1 MKKGF
6 LSSDWFA
13 GLAISLIVIALG
25 NWGSFDSIERSA
37 YDLGV
42 RSSSKV
48 PNDKIAVIAI
58 DDVSIANIGRWPWPR
73 DIHAEM
79 HRILKQGGAKVI
91 GQTTFYIEPQIDPGL
106 KYIQELMAFYAS
118 SSLSTDFS
126 PLRNKIPR
134 PLERL
139 ETDLGKLG
147 EKLMQAEL
155 QLNTDQI
162 LAQSLQE
169 AANVVLAMHFSI
181 GTPIGKPDTDVP
193 DYVKRN
199 LLQSISN
206 NTLSNPLG
214 YRPLPAVSAL
224 YPIPDIGVLA
234 DSIGIL
240 TAYPDPDGGIRSEPL
255 VIDYFDQFYPS
266 MSLLLAARS
275 LNLQPSDIKVMLG
288 EGVELGNLKIR
299 TDPYLQMNTFFY
311 HSGNEASAFQVDS
324 FYDVLKGK
332 IPASK
337 YKGKIVLIG
346 ATATGVGDTM
356 VTPIDSNMAPVLTL
370 AHSVSSIL
378 NEDFFIEP
386 EWAQQAILGAS
397 AFLALYIIL
406 ILPRLNASVSATLT
420 ILFLGSIFAA
430 HFVLMTEY
438 GMWLKL
444 MTPAILL
451 ITGHALLT
459 TKRYLMTEKGKLQLD
474 AESAESNRMLGLS
487 LQGQGQLD
495 AAFEKFRKLP
505 ATKESME
512 LLYNLALDFERKR
525 QFNKAGSVYAY
536 VHDKDPKFRD
546 IKQRLKRA
554 QAMEETVI
562 LGGASS
568 GKSNA
573 GLMLNKDGV
582 QKPMLGRYQVEK
594 ELGKGAM
601 GAVYLGKDPKIS
613 RVVAIKTMALSQE
626 FEGDELEDVK
636 QRFFREAETAGR
648 LSHPNIV
655 TIYDAGEEHDLAY
668 IAMEF
673 L

>member
-13 GLAISLIVIALG
+13 GLAISLIIIALG
-25 NWGSFDSIERSA
+25 NWGTFDSIERSA

-42 RSSSKV
+42 RSSSKT
-48 PNDKIAVIAI
+48 PSNKIAVIAI
-58 DDVSIANIGRWPWPR
+58 DDISIANLGRWPWPR
-73 DIHAEM
+73 DYHAEM
-79 HRILKQGGAKVI
+79 HRILKEGGAKVI

-106 KYIQELMAFYAS
+106 KHIQNLMAFYAN

-126 PLRNKIPR
+126 PFRNNLPR
-134 PLERL
+134 KLGKLER
-139 ETDLGKLG
+139 DLGKLG
-147 EKLMQAEL
+147 EQLLEAEL
-155 QLNTDQI
+155 QLNTDQV

-169 AANVVLAMHFSI
+169 AANVVLAMHFTI
-181 GTPIGKPDTDVP
+181 GTPIGKPDIEIP

-206 NTLSNPLG
+206 NTLTNPLG
-214 YRPLPAVSAL
+214 YRPLPAMDAL
-224 YPIPDIGVLA
+224 FPIPEIGVFA

-240 TAYPDPDGGIRSEPL
+240 SAYPDPDGGIRSEPL

-266 MSLLLAARS
+266 MSLVLAARS
-275 LNLQPSDIKVMLG
+275 LNLKPSDIKVNLG

-299 TDPYLQMNTFFY
+299 TDSFLQMNTFFY
-311 HSGNEASAFQVDS
+311 HSGTNASAFQVDS

-337 YKGKIVLIG
+337 YNGKIVLIG

-386 EWAQQAILGAS
+386 EWSEQAILGIS

-406 ILPRLNASVSATLT
+406 ILPRMNAGVSATMT
-420 ILFLGSIFAA
+420 ILFLGALFAV
-430 HFVLMTEY
+430 HYVLMTKHS
-438 GMWLKL
+438 MWLQL
-444 MTPAILL
+444 MMPAILL
-451 ITGHALLT
+451 VVGHALLT

-495 AAFEKFRKLP
+495 MAFEKFRRLP
-505 ATKESME
+505 ATKEAME
-512 LLYNLALDFERKR
+512 LLYNLALDYERKR
-525 QFNKAGSVYAY
+525 QFNKAGSVYAFI
-536 VHDKDPKFRD
+536 HEKDSKFRD
-546 IKQRLKRA
+546 VKQRLKRA

-562 LGGASS
+562 LGGSS
-568 GKSNA
+568 SSKSNA
-573 GLMLNKDGV
+573 SLVLETGGV

-594 ELGKGAM
+594 EL
-601 GAVYLGKDPKIS
+601 
-613 RVVAIKTMALSQE
+613 
-626 FEGDELEDVK
+626 
-636 QRFFREAETAGR
+636 
-648 LSHPNIV
+648 
-655 TIYDAGEEHDLAY
+655 
-668 IAMEF
+668 
-673 L
+673 